1 MIKKRDLLLAA
12 LVIGVLSVVLMI
24 LSIRPDDAGRGGDGW
39 SAPEA
44 EINFGGSAEAG
55 GAMMTERE
63 IITVRDLFS
72 PLRGRRPPTEPA
84 DDDEVEISAPAAPVR
99 ESLNRLSHYP
109 GDWPRFKLTGVV
121 LADGRLTALIAGG
134 PDYKVSSGEKF
145 PRHYT
150 TGDALVGGV
159 SLHRIDVENRRVE
172 LRRGNDLLT
181 IKLGVEPPEVPKK

>member
-39 SAPEA
+39 SAPETGAVGVGDA
-44 EINFGGSAEAG
+44 EEDGDFP
-55 GAMMTERE
+55 TDRE

-72 PLRGRRPPTEPA
+72 PLRGQRPQTEPA
-84 DDDEVEISAPAAPVR
+84 ASGGVENPPPAPER
-99 ESLNRLSHYP
+99 ELLNMLPNYP
-109 GDWPRFKLTGVV
+109 NDWPRFKLTGVMLV
-121 LADGRLTALIAGG
+121 NGRLTALIAGG
-134 PDYKVSSGEKF
+134 ADFKVSSGDKF